1 MAAPAKVRETEMQRP
16 RGIAL
21 DSPCSDWPFQH
32 NEREEVKKGLGQLCF
47 VEDRFRERSNKK
59 FSFYL
64 MDSILQMK

>member
-1 MAAPAKVRETEMQRP
+1 MQRP

-21 DSPCSDWPFQH
+21 DSPWSDWPFH
-32 NEREEVKKGLGQLCF
+32 HSKREEVKKGLGQMCF